1 MIVFA
6 SLQSEIAFDMVDID
20 VGSEIEYPIAWL
32 TGEPEVTVYDPFKLV
47 QSVGRRR
54 QPGDKFAY
62 HNVTHT
68 DSDGSIIE
76 NAPAGFVLYTD
87 AFGAIDAIGWN
98 GFYIYHPDRD
108 SDHTFSYAGGLYRV
122 TVGFRLYRDEND
134 KLVHVT
140 SVRSVFSSDG
150 GRTWSGNLY
159 CILYTEDGT
168 WYRTTAIDHVNF
180 VHELPPLRWPLDPL
194 VLDESFTPKYLFG
207 VQVIRPIGSNA
218 VLHEVRDQ
226 IEQFC
231 KYPILPDFSLEDN
244 SIFYD
249 LIDRFTPDTTNW
261 GEFFEGVVDAPEDV
275 ARLANGLT
283 SIGRSNRVVRAT
295 VSQLAGMYLFYQ
307 YVVKPTPE
315 DLRILGEV
323 ESVLRN
329 FSYSNVPRIAT
340 RRAYQAQGWSGVQ
353 AVEVGLS
360 PSVVDQVSQVDEF
373 LDSIPEG
380 SLRIGSIAA
389 PLARERQAEML
400 NSLSA
405 AGIPTD
411 RYHATRFVLDL
422 VPLSFAANWVSGFN
436 EKLDD
441 LHKQCI
447 WRRIPVDFVCRS
459 IKVYKDR
466 SEDLGKILDAL
477 GVRASYALTTRAYRR
492 VYSHDIPELPLS
504 TNNPN
509 LGRVWDQAAALILVR
524 FR

>member
-6 SLQSEIAFDMVDID
+6 SLQSEIAFDMVDVD

-32 TGEPEVTVYDPFKLV
+32 TGEPEVTVYDPFQLI

-54 QPGDKFAY
+54 KPGDKFAY
-62 HNVTHT
+62 HNVKHT
-68 DSDGSIIE
+68 DSEGSIIE
-76 NAPAGFVLYTD
+76 NAPSGLVLYTD
-87 AFGAIDAIGWN
+87 ALGAIDAIGWN
-98 GFYIYHPDRD
+98 GFYVYHPDRD

-122 TVGFRLYRDEND
+122 TVGFRLCQDANER
-134 KLVHVT
+134 LVHVT

-159 CILYTEDGT
+159 CVLYTEDGS
-168 WYRTTAIDHVNF
+168 WYRSTAIYQVNF
-180 VHELPPLRWPLDPL
+180 VRDLPSLRWPTEPL
-194 VLDESFTPKYLFG
+194 VLDDSFVPKSLFG
-207 VQVIRPIGSNA
+207 IQTINPTGTSA
-218 VLHEVRDQ
+218 VLSGVLDQ
-226 IEQFC
+226 VKQFC
-231 KYPILPDFSLEDN
+231 KYPVLPEFVLEDN
-244 SIFYD
+244 DIFYD

-275 ARLANGLT
+275 ANLAQGLVEV
-283 SIGRSNRVVRAT
+283 GRSNRAVRAT
-295 VSQLAGMYLFYQ
+295 VSQLAGLYLFYQ

-315 DLRILGEV
+315 DLRILSEV

-329 FSYSNVPRIAT
+329 FSYSAVPRITT
-340 RRAYQAQGWSGVQ
+340 RKAYQAMQWTGVQ

-373 LDSIPEG
+373 LDSIPDG
-380 SLRIGSIAA
+380 SLRIGSISA
-389 PLARERQAEML
+389 PLARERQNEML

-411 RYHATRFVLDL
+411 RYHATRFVTDL
-422 VPLSFAANWVSGFN
+422 IPLSFAANWVFGFN
-436 EKLDD
+436 DKLDD

-459 IKVYKDR
+459 IKVYRDR
-466 SEDLGKILDAL
+466 TEDLGKVLEAL
-477 GVRASYALTTRAYRR
+477 GVSASYALTTRAYRR
-492 VYSHDIPELPLS
+492 TYSTEIPELPLS

-509 LGRVWDQAAALILVR
+509 LGRVWDQAAALFLVR